1 MARKP
6 RKKKKADGDA
16 GAEDGP
22 KAQTTEGGEEV
33 TVDGPAELP
42 THTVP
47 ETHLSEAQKAEEPG
61 GDGMGR
67 EDVGTAHAAS
77 IVGGS
82 IGQAVGLPVPLSA
95 EEAGEAYGEEAGGEG
110 GAGSGEG
117 SGSIEGGEGTPEPA
131 RKSYVE

>member
-16 GAEDGP
+16 GAEVET
-22 KAQTTEGGEEV
+22 QTTTEGGEEV

-77 IVGGS
+77 VVGGS
-82 IGQAVGLPVPLSA
+82 IGQAVGLPAPLSA
-95 EEAGEAYGEEAGGEG
+95 EEAGEAYGGDD
-110 GAGSGEG
+110 AGSGEG
-117 SGSIEGGEGTPEPA
+117 SGSVGGEETPTPETTE